1 MPQKKN
7 QRSAL
12 SISQV
17 SKSYLSG
24 EVETPVLSELN
35 LDIPRGK
42 FVVVLGVSGSGKT
55 TLLNLIGALDA
66 PTAGRIHVDGEEI
79 TGQGRWSLARYRRQK
94 LGFIFQFFN
103 LLPTLTAVENVRA
116 ALDLLDIEPER
127 RRELSV
133 ESLRRVGL
141 DQKLD
146 KFPSQLSG
154 GEQQRVA
161 IARALCKSPFLVLAD
176 EPTGNID
183 ENTGEQIVKTMRKL
197 NQETGTTFIVATHNQ
212 NIARVAD
219 EVLHIRDG
227 RIAF

>member
-1 MPQKKN
+1 MAQKN
-7 QRSAL
+7 QRSAV
-12 SISQV
+12 SITQV
-17 SKSYLSG
+17 NKSYFTG
-24 EVETPVLSELN
+24 EVETPVLTELN

-42 FVVVLGVSGSGKT
+42 FVVILGVSGSGKT

-66 PTAGRIHVDGEEI
+66 PTSGRINVDGEEI
-79 TGQGRWSLARYRRQK
+79 TGQGRWALADYRRRK

-103 LLPTLTAVENVRA
+103 LLPTLTAEENVRA
-116 ALDLLDIEPER
+116 ALDLLDLAPEQ

-133 ESLRRVGL
+133 ESLKMVGL

-176 EPTGNID
+176 EPTGNLD
-183 ENTGEQIVKTMRKL
+183 ENTGEKVVETMRNL
-197 NQETGTTFIVATHNQ
+197 NRETGTTFIVATHNQ
-212 NIARVAD
+212 DIASVAD
-219 EVLHIRDG
+219 AVLHIRDG
-227 RIAF
+227 RIAS

>member
-1 MPQKKN
+1 MTQKN
-7 QRSAL
+7 QMSAV

-79 TGQGRWSLARYRRQK
+79 TGQGRWALAKYRRQK

-116 ALDLLDIEPER
+116 ALDLLDFESEQR
-127 RRELSV
+127 QKMSV

-146 KFPSQLSG
+146 NFPSQLSG

-183 ENTGEQIVKTMRKL
+183 ENTGEKIVETMRKL
-197 NQETGTTFIVATHNQ
+197 NRETGTTFIIATHNQ
-212 NIARVAD
+212 EIASVAD

-227 RIAF
+227 RIVS

>member
-1 MPQKKN
+1 MSQKN
-7 QRSAL
+7 QRSAV
-12 SISQV
+12 SITQV
-17 SKSYLSG
+17 NKSYFTG
-24 EVETPVLSELN
+24 EVETPVLTELN

-42 FVVVLGVSGSGKT
+42 FVVILGVSGSGKT

-66 PTAGRIHVDGEEI
+66 PTSGRIHVDGEEI
-79 TGQGRWSLARYRRQK
+79 TGQGRWSLADYRRRK

-103 LLPTLTAVENVRA
+103 LLPTLTAEENVRA
-116 ALDLLDIEPER
+116 ALDLLDLETEQ

-133 ESLRRVGL
+133 ESLRMVGL

-176 EPTGNID
+176 EPTGNLD
-183 ENTGEQIVKTMRKL
+183 ENTGEKVVETMRKL
-197 NQETGTTFIVATHNQ
+197 NRETGTTFIVATHNQ
-212 NIARVAD
+212 DIASMAD
-219 EVLHIRDG
+219 AVLHIRDG
-227 RIAF
+227 RIAS

>member
-183 ENTGEQIVKTMRKL
+183 ENTGEQIVETMRKL

>member
-1 MPQKKN
+1 MAQKN
-7 QRSAL
+7 PRSAV
-12 SISQV
+12 SITQV
-17 SKSYLSG
+17 NKSYFTG
-24 EVETPVLSELN
+24 EVETPVLTELN

-42 FVVVLGVSGSGKT
+42 FVVILGVSGSGKT

-66 PTAGRIHVDGEEI
+66 PTSGRIHVDGEEI
-79 TGQGRWSLARYRRQK
+79 TGQGRWSLADYRRRK

-103 LLPTLTAVENVRA
+103 LLPTLTAEENVRA
-116 ALDLLDIEPER
+116 ALDLLDLETEQ

-133 ESLRRVGL
+133 ESLRMVGL

-176 EPTGNID
+176 EPTGNLD
-183 ENTGEQIVKTMRKL
+183 ENTGEKVVETMRKL
-197 NQETGTTFIVATHNQ
+197 NRETGTTFIVATHNQ
-212 NIARVAD
+212 DIASMAD
-219 EVLHIRDG
+219 AVLHIRDG
-227 RIAF
+227 RIAS

>member
-1 MPQKKN
+1 MAQKN
-7 QRSAL
+7 QRSAV
-12 SISQV
+12 SITQV
-17 SKSYLSG
+17 NKSYFTG
-24 EVETPVLSELN
+24 EVETPVLTELN

-42 FVVVLGVSGSGKT
+42 FVVILGVSGSGKT

-66 PTAGRIHVDGEEI
+66 PTSGRINVDGEEI
-79 TGQGRWSLARYRRQK
+79 TGQGRWSLADYRRRK

-103 LLPTLTAVENVRA
+103 LLPTLTAEENVRA
-116 ALDLLDIEPER
+116 ALDLLDLAPEQ

-133 ESLRRVGL
+133 ESLKMVGL

-176 EPTGNID
+176 EPTGNLD
-183 ENTGEQIVKTMRKL
+183 ENTGEKVVETMRKL
-197 NQETGTTFIVATHNQ
+197 NRETGTTFIVATHNQ
-212 NIARVAD
+212 DIASAAD
-219 EVLHIRDG
+219 AVLHIRDG
-227 RIAF
+227 RIAS